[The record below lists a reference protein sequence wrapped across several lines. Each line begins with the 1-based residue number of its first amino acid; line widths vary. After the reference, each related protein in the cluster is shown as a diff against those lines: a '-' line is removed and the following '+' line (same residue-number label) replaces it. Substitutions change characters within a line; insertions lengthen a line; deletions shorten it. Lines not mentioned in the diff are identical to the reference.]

1 MSFPCSVR
9 LISSGSSASLSTS
22 ESFSMLFA
30 CRFKIFSFGY
40 CSKTYKQRKTNLLYY
55 YTLDQLWKLWLILSI
70 LSIYKRVCRDNPI
83 PAVDIELS
91 CRVQTL
97 PSFQAPCPCNVLKLL
112 QAQREESS
120 FAYCLKKWM
129 ILNLAPYHAQV
140 TRLKVLGVV
149 APLFVLISVF
159 WCPVN
164 RVKSSNWHEAN
175 RFAN

>member
-9 LISSGSSASLSTS
+9 LMSSGSSASLSTS

-40 CSKTYKQRKTNLLYY
+40 CSKTYKQRKTNLLNY

-97 PSFQAPCPCNVLKLL
+97 SSFQALRPCNVLKLL

-120 FAYCLKKWM
+120 FAYCLKKM
-129 ILNLAPYHAQV
+129 NDFGFSTISCSTLSNHCLMEKQTRRAP
-140 TRLKVLGVV
+140 
-149 APLFVLISVF
+149 S
-159 WCPVN
+159 
-164 RVKSSNWHEAN
+164 KSKNI
-175 RFAN
+175 

>member
-9 LISSGSSASLSTS
+9 LMSSGSSANLSTS

-40 CSKTYKQRKTNLLYY
+40 CSKTYKQRKTNLLNY

-83 PAVDIELS
+83 PVVDIELS

-112 QAQREESS
+112 QAQREV
-120 FAYCLKKWM
+120 FLCILFTKKWM

-140 TRLKVLGVV
+140 TRLKVLSVV
-149 APLFVLISVF
+149 APLFSLVCFDALSTGLKVLTDMRQTDLLI
-159 WCPVN
+159 
-164 RVKSSNWHEAN
+164 
-175 RFAN
+175 

>member
-9 LISSGSSASLSTS
+9 LMSSGSSASLSTS

-30 CRFKIFSFGY
+30 CRFKIFNFGY
-40 CSKTYKQRKTNLLYY
+40 CSKTYKQRKTNLLNY

-97 PSFQAPCPCNVLKLL
+97 PSLQALCPCNVLKLL
-112 QAQREESS
+112 QAQREES
-120 FAYCLKKWM
+120 FFCILLKKM
-129 ILNLAPYHAQV
+129 NDFGFSTISCSTLSNHCLMEKQTRRAP
-140 TRLKVLGVV
+140 
-149 APLFVLISVF
+149 S
-159 WCPVN
+159 
-164 RVKSSNWHEAN
+164 KSKNI
-175 RFAN
+175 